1 MSPERSVTYVSE
13 RTLCLSNHLTKSPA
27 TTEVQLGPKFRHST
41 AARGTPQ
48 ISAHLHYS
56 VCVSHCGASVRL
68 PQAVLSGCHGY
79 SQLIHDGG
87 VAMPESMEARALDA
101 QFVQKRMQPSLSDGV
116 DVPRRPLVCGKK
128 QVQPIGLPGSKVIAQ
143 MTDQLR

>member
-87 VAMPESMEARALDA
+87 VAMPESMEARAGCPICPEADA
-101 QFVQKRMQPSLSDGV
+101 TFAFGRCRCPTASPCLWQKA
-116 DVPRRPLVCGKK
+116 
-128 QVQPIGLPGSKVIAQ
+128 GSAYWASRFEGNRA
-143 MTDQLR
+143 DD